1 MPAVI
6 TLTTDFGL
14 RDPWV
19 GIMKGVILR
28 LVDDVHLV
36 DLTHEIA
43 PHDVLEGAL
52 ALEASVPFFP
62 ERTVHLAVVDP
73 GVGSPRRALA
83 VSTRGHLFVGPDN
96 GLFTPFLEGSQWRAV
111 EVTMGGAEAAP
122 VGAAEPSRTFH
133 GRDIFAPVAARLARG
148 MAPELLGREVRDPV
162 RLSWPVA
169 SRTAAGITGEVIHVD
184 RFGNLITSIL
194 ARDIEST
201 AVGDHVSRAVGGVA
215 SDAVRDLASAVLDL
229 GRGPI
234 RLVGTYAEIAPGEV
248 AALIGSG
255 GRLEISMREAS
266 AAATLGLGRGARVV
280 VGSADVTT
288 PGTPQE
294 HLEQRGDGDRDEE
307 A

>member
-43 PHDVLEGAL
+43 PHDILEGAL
-52 ALEASVPFFP
+52 ALEASVPYFP

-73 GVGSPRRALA
+73 GVGAQRRPLA
-83 VSTRGHLFVGPDN
+83 VRTRGHFFVGPDN
-96 GLFTPFLEGSQWRAV
+96 GLFTPFLEGGEWRAV
-111 EVTMGGAEAAP
+111 EVALVSIAGAEG

-133 GRDIFAPVAARLARG
+133 GRDIFAPVAAHLARG
-148 MAPELLGREVRDPV
+148 MALERLGGEVRDPV
-162 RLSWPVA
+162 LLRWPVA
-169 SRTAAGITGEVIHVD
+169 TRTAEGVVGEVVHVD
-184 RFGNLITSIL
+184 RFGNLITSIRGGDFGSD
-194 ARDIEST
+194 AGGGIASG
-201 AVGDHVSRAVGGVA
+201 AVGD
-215 SDAVRDLASAVLDL
+215 LASGVVDL

-234 RLVGTYAEIAPGEV
+234 RLVATYAEIAPGEV

-255 GRLEISMREAS
+255 GRLEVSMREAS

-280 VGSADVTT
+280 VRSKDA
-288 PGTPQE
+288 E
-294 HLEQRGDGDRDEE
+294 R
-307 A
+307 